1 MILVSFVDTAL
12 LTGYWGL
19 IIQCYSSSILEREE
33 DQSFENINYAVFGLG
48 NKTYENYNTMGKYF
62 DKRLSQLGGSRLL
75 DLGLGDDD
83 GK

>member
-1 MILVSFVDTAL
+1 MSLITQFLKIIIYLSFVTVL
-12 LTGYWGL
+12 NWIWHGY
-19 IIQCYSSSILEREE
+19 ICT
-33 DQSFENINYAVFGLG
+33 FENINFAVFGLG

>member
-1 MILVSFVDTAL
+1 MI
-12 LTGYWGL
+12 GL
-19 IIQCYSSSILEREE
+19 IQKVCKELFFEIIFFYLEREDE
-33 DQSFENINYAVFGLG
+33 QCFENINFAVFGLG

-62 DKRLSQLGGSRLL
+62 DKRLSQLGGNRLL